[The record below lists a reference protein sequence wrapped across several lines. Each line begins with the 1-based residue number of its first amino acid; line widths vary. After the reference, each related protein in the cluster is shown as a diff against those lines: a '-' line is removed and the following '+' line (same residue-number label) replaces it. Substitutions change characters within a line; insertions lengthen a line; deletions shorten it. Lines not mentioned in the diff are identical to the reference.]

1 MQSVITRRDVDHG
14 PKIYS
19 SQKTRQNGSPLVLP
33 IGSGMMDICTAP
45 SNDILAILDAR
56 ATAMTIAE
64 CADLLHA
71 DPGTLYRHSK
81 SGKFPTFQISGMVRV
96 NPAELA
102 CHIRASSNTSVQP
115 IDRRYRRAA

>member
-1 MQSVITRRDVDHG
+1 
-14 PKIYS
+14 
-19 SQKTRQNGSPLVLP
+19 
-33 IGSGMMDICTAP
+33 MDTCTGP

-56 ATAMTIAE
+56 TTAMTIAE

-81 SGKFPTFQISGMVRV
+81 SGKFPTFQVIGMVRV

-102 CHIRASSNTSVQP
+102 AHIGPEPTPLSSPSMAGIAKPPERSNF
-115 IDRRYRRAA
+115 

>member
-1 MQSVITRRDVDHG
+1 
-14 PKIYS
+14 
-19 SQKTRQNGSPLVLP
+19 
-33 IGSGMMDICTAP
+33 MDTCTAP

-56 ATAMTIAE
+56 TTAMTIAE

-81 SGKFPTFQISGMVRV
+81 SGKFPTFQVIGMVRV

-102 CHIRASSNTSVQP
+102 AHIRARTNASVQP
-115 IDRRYRRAA
+115 IDGRYRKAA